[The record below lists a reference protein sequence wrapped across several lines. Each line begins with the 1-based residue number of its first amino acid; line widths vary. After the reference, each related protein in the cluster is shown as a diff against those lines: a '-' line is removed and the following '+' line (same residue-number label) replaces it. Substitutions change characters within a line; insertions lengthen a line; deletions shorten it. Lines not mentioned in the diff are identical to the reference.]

1 MVSETSATQKSYPA
15 RVRQA
20 RKIYRILGEVYP
32 DARSELNYSDPFQ
45 LTVAVV
51 LSAQNTDV
59 GVNKVTP
66 ALFQRYPTPEALA
79 DADVPEV
86 DRLISSVNFHEGKSR
101 WLVALSA
108 ILRDRFGGQVPR
120 TQAELVTLPGVGR
133 KSANVILGN
142 AFDPATGKPFGIT
155 GITVDTHFGRLAR
168 RFGWTTHDDPEKVE
182 AEVEKLFPRK
192 DWTLL
197 SHRVIFHGR
206 RVCHARKPA
215 CAACPVARLCPSYGI
230 GEMDPHKARALLR
243 YKPGEGGSAQMPLA

>member
-1 MVSETSATQKSYPA
+1 MVGETSVTQESYTA
-15 RVRQA
+15 LVRRA
-20 RKIYRILGEVYP
+20 RKIYRILGQVYP

-66 ALFQRYPTPEALA
+66 ALFQRFPTPEALA
-79 DADVPEV
+79 EADVQEV

-101 WLVALSA
+101 WLVGLSA
-108 ILRDRFGGQVPR
+108 MLRDRFGGRVPR
-120 TQAELVTLPGVGR
+120 TQAELVMLPGVGR

-142 AFDPATGKPFGIT
+142 AIDSETGKPFGIT

-168 RFGWTTHDDPEKVE
+168 RFGWTVHEDPVKVE

-215 CAACPVARLCPSYGI
+215 CGACPVARLCPSYGI
-230 GEMDPHKARALLR
+230 GEMDPRKANALLR
-243 YKPGEGGSAQMPLA
+243 YKPGEGGPARMQQA